1 MPALR
6 QFILLLSFSLC
17 GAVAIAK
24 PVTETDLRKHV
35 EILASDDFEGRA
47 PGTDGERKTL
57 AYLESHPPA
66 NFMQRR
72 KIVSAFLDKFALPE
86 RIGLAVEM
94 LSGPEM
100 QFWWMAN

>member
-6 QFILLLSFSLC
+6 LFILLLSFSLC

-47 PGTDGERKTL
+47 PGTEGERKTL
-57 AYLESHPPA
+57 AYLVPTLLFGGEQP
-66 NFMQRR
+66 
-72 KIVSAFLDKFALPE
+72 KEKDKNPE
-86 RIGLAVEM
+86 A
-94 LSGPEM
+94 P
-100 QFWWMAN
+100 